1 MFCKKCGKEIKEGV
15 RFCPYCGAES
25 GVSNEM
31 KATESR
37 GSKKEKT
44 HKKSIRKKIW
54 AVAIS
59 TGILLL
65 CGGAAFAMYKAGVAS
80 EKKERQA
87 QAAEEKK
94 EARKKKESVKKEE
107 EEKVSN
113 ETKEK
118 DETYP
123 QIITLDADVQ
133 NEITDFLSLLCKLD
147 AAGNGKN
154 FSEGVVVNGE
164 FAYSFLI
171 RSIWFEI
178 PFVDGESAK
187 LGQMGWEIPEETV
200 REYLENSIG
209 TGAFSEEHV
218 EISDGMVVLEG
229 ITPTSA
235 YGNDTPQIMQVKKIS
250 EDEIE
255 VYGEV
260 HYTPEMQ
267 DAQPYSA
274 VFDVTLIE
282 NSQSMWGVIHYSL

>member
-1 MFCKKCGKEIKEGV
+1 MPCIRQVWLLRE
-15 RFCPYCGAES
+15 R
-25 GVSNEM
+25 
-31 KATESR
+31 R
-37 GSKKEKT
+37 DR
-44 HKKSIRKKIW
+44 RKKQ
-54 AVAIS
+54 
-59 TGILLL
+59 
-65 CGGAAFAMYKAGVAS
+65 K
-80 EKKERQA
+80 
-87 QAAEEKK
+87 EKK

-147 AAGNGKN
+147 AGGNGKN
-154 FSEGVVVNGE
+154 FSEGVVVNEE

-209 TGAFSEEHV
+209 TGAFNEEHV

-229 ITPTSA
+229 VTPTSA
-235 YGNDTPQIMQVKKIS
+235 YGNDTPQIMQVKRYQRMK
-250 EDEIE
+250 
-255 VYGEV
+255 
-260 HYTPEMQ
+260 
-267 DAQPYSA
+267 
-274 VFDVTLIE
+274 
-282 NSQSMWGVIHYSL
+282 

>member
-54 AVAIS
+54 AVAVL

-65 CGGAAFAMYKAGVAS
+65 CGGGAFAMYKAGVAS

-87 QAAEEKK
+87 QEAEEKK
-94 EARKKKESVKKEE
+94 EARKKKASAKKEE

-147 AAGNGKN
+147 AGGNGKI
-154 FSEGVVVNGE
+154 S
-164 FAYSFLI
+164 
-171 RSIWFEI
+171 
-178 PFVDGESAK
+178 
-187 LGQMGWEIPEETV
+187 Q
-200 REYLENSIG
+200 RELW
-209 TGAFSEEHV
+209 
-218 EISDGMVVLEG
+218 
-229 ITPTSA
+229 
-235 YGNDTPQIMQVKKIS
+235 
-250 EDEIE
+250 
-255 VYGEV
+255 
-260 HYTPEMQ
+260 
-267 DAQPYSA
+267 
-274 VFDVTLIE
+274 
-282 NSQSMWGVIHYSL
+282 SMKSLRIHF

>member
-1 MFCKKCGKEIKEGV
+1 M
-15 RFCPYCGAES
+15 PYCGAES

-31 KATESR
+31 KANGR
-37 GSKKEKT
+37 QGSKKEKT

-54 AVAIS
+54 AVAVL

-65 CGGAAFAMYKAGVAS
+65 CGGGAFAMYKAGVAS
-80 EKKERQA
+80 EMKGETGARSRRKEGRQ
-87 QAAEEKK
+87 EK
-94 EARKKKESVKKEE
+94 EGRSVKKRK

-147 AAGNGKN
+147 AGGNGKN
-154 FSEGVVVNGE
+154 FSEGVVVNEE

-209 TGAFSEEHV
+209 TGAFNEEHV

-229 ITPTSA
+229 VTPTSA
-235 YGNDTPQIMQVKKIS
+235 YGNDTPQIMQVKRYQRMK
-250 EDEIE
+250 
-255 VYGEV
+255 
-260 HYTPEMQ
+260 
-267 DAQPYSA
+267 
-274 VFDVTLIE
+274 
-282 NSQSMWGVIHYSL
+282 